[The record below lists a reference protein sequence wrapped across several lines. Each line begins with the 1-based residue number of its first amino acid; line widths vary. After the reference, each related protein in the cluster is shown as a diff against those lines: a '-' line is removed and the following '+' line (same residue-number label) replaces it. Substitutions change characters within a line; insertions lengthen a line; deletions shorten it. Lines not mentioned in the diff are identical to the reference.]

1 MLYLY
6 STPMHMYTQ
15 LHSLGQK
22 LIFGP
27 SLISA
32 LICADGRNWAITYKI
47 IRGIT
52 KICYLTREID
62 IPIIVDY
69 LLDTHSMMMSMHTLQ
84 ISCIRLLSKRE
95 MVHNN
100 ANLFWRTFFKIYTM
114 VLYNHFYKKGHK
126 RWYIHSSKLKS
137 AIFRECQI
145 VFLIPKNNCFIVFFS
160 WLGLGLWLN
169 H

>member
-1 MLYLY
+1 MKKTNCQMSSVSDSPSFRTYIYNDNRYLPMLYLY

-100 ANLFWRTFFKIYTM
+100 ANLFWRTFFKICTIISP
-114 VLYNHFYKKGHK
+114 KK
-126 RWYIHSSKLKS
+126 
-137 AIFRECQI
+137 AIKGGRSTVVC
-145 VFLIPKNNCFIVFFS
+145 
-160 WLGLGLWLN
+160 
-169 H
+169 